1 MTSPMVSPPIIEVLP
16 PSEIF
21 SPAAAGAIALM
32 VARLFAR
39 RDGFAPLVLGPA
51 PSSPPFPGVA
61 FQPVRPAFRPLRR
74 AARYAV
80 GVQRA
85 ARGLSPAL
93 IEVHTRPAI
102 ARFLAGRGAAPVVL
116 CLHNDPQDMRA
127 SRTAAAREG
136 LLAALGGVIVASE
149 FLRRRFLD
157 GLAPEAAARVWVVPN
172 CLDLAHLPPP
182 LPPGGRAQEILYVGR
197 VVADKGVDGFVAACA
212 SALPR
217 LPGWRASLIGA
228 DRFGAAS
235 LETPFLRAIRERA
248 AAAGIEMQGY
258 RTHDQVLA
266 AMARA
271 AIVAV
276 PSRWAEPFGLTAI
289 EAMAS
294 GAALMTTRR
303 GALPDLAGAAAV
315 YIDPD
320 DPAGMAEAITA
331 LAGDPE
337 RRAALAEAGL
347 RRVRDFECDAA
358 LTRLDRLRREIIGAG
373 TRR

>member
-1 MTSPMVSPPIIEVLP
+1 MTAPRIIEVLP
-16 PSEIF
+16 PSEAF

-39 RDGFAPLVLGPA
+39 SEAFAPLVLGPA
-51 PSSPPFPGVA
+51 PPAPAFPGVA

-74 AARYAV
+74 ATRYAI

-85 ARGLSPAL
+85 ARALSPAL
-93 IEVHTRPAI
+93 IAVHNRPDI
-102 ARFLAGRGAAPVVL
+102 ARFLAGRGAAPVLL
-116 CLHNDPQDMRA
+116 CLQNDPQAMRA
-127 SRTAAAREG
+127 SHTPAAREG
-136 LLAALGGVIVASE
+136 LLRVLGGVIVASD

-157 GLAPEAAARVWVVPN
+157 GLSPDAAARVSVVPN
-172 CLDLAHLPPP
+172 CLDFAALPAP
-182 LPPGGRAQEILYVGR
+182 LPAAAREPEILYVGR

-212 SALPR
+212 DALPR
-217 LPGWRASLIGA
+217 LAGWRASIIGA

-235 LETPFLRAIRERA
+235 PETPFLRGIRERA
-248 AAAGIEMQGY
+248 AQAGITMHGY

-276 PSRWAEPFGLTAI
+276 PSRWDEPFGLTAI

-303 GALPDLAGAAAV
+303 GALPDLAGAAAL

-320 DPAGMAEAITA
+320 DVAGMAQAIIA

-337 RRAALAEAGL
+337 RRATLARAGL
-347 RRVRDFECDAA
+347 ARARDFDCAA
-358 LTRLDRLRREIIGAG
+358 VLTTLDRLRREIVGRG
-373 TRR
+373 

>member
-1 MTSPMVSPPIIEVLP
+1 MTAPPIIEVLP

-21 SPAAAGAIALM
+21 SPQSAGAIALM
-32 VARLFAR
+32 VARLF
-39 RDGFAPLVLGPA
+39 GQSEIFAPLVLGFA
-51 PSSPPFPGVA
+51 PPVPPFPGVA

-74 AARYAV
+74 AIRYAI

-85 ARGLSPAL
+85 ARRLSPAL
-93 IEVHTRPAI
+93 IEVHNRPDI
-102 ARFLAGRGAAPVVL
+102 AGFLAGRGAAPVIL
-116 CLHNDPQDMRA
+116 CLQNDPQAMRA
-127 SRTAAAREG
+127 SRTIAARQG

-157 GLAPEAAARVWVVPN
+157 GLPAECAARVFVVPN
-172 CLDLAHLPPP
+172 CLALARLPPP
-182 LPPGGRAQEILYVGR
+182 LPVAGRAREILYVGR

-217 LPGWRASLIGA
+217 LPGWRASIIGA
-228 DRFGAAS
+228 DRFGAES
-235 LETPFLRAIRERA
+235 PETPFLRGVRA
-248 AAAGIEMQGY
+248 AAAQAGVEMHGY

-303 GALPDLAGAAAV
+303 GALPDLAGEAAV

-320 DPAGMAEAITA
+320 DVAGMAAAMMA
-331 LAGDPE
+331 LANDPE
-337 RRAALAEAGL
+337 RRAALAAAGL
-347 RRVRDFECDAA
+347 RRARDFDCGAA
-358 LTRLDRLRREIIGAG
+358 LTSLDRLRREIAG
-373 TRR
+373 TAMGG